1 MPPVLTRILSTL
13 WAPGDPSWRDVTVL
27 DRRTMPRARFVARL
41 VRLAPRYDVTV
52 VNGAA
57 RFHDLYQ
64 DLVAAAV
71 LARRRRPPPIV
82 VAETAWDLGSAPLSE
97 RLGIKGFRLRSVA
110 RLGVRALDGPHVT
123 YCVLSEQEREMFSS
137 AFGIPGERI
146 ACTPFGHMLWS
157 RADGPTSDGGYLF
170 AGGDSLRDYDTL
182 LAAVNGLDVP
192 VRLVTNRRF
201 ERLPENVTAGPAPY
215 EQYVELLAG
224 ARLVVVPLRTIRRSA
239 GLITYLNA
247 MALGKPVIVSDTP
260 AVREYVDSGRTGL
273 VVPPEDAA
281 ALRDAIRWVADPANG
296 TEVAS
301 IGRRARAAV
310 RHPTAYWRSLREVA
324 EGAARRG
331 RTGAHPHVPA

>member
-1 MPPVLTRILSTL
+1 VRRTRRTVVDDRERVGRAERQVLEPRRKRTELLGRAHEGHDQIDRRALGAGFHTRDPPNTRTARAHRTRVKVPPVLTRILSTL

-82 VAETAWDLGSAPLSE
+82 VAETAWDSGSAPLSE
-97 RLGIKGFRLRSVA
+97 RLGSAGCRLRSVA

-146 ACTPFGHMLWS
+146 ACTPFGHMLLG
-157 RADGPTSDGGYLF
+157 RADGPTSVGGYLF

-215 EQYVELLAG
+215 EPYVELLAG

-239 GLITYLNA
+239 GLITYL
-247 MALGKPVIVSDTP
+247 
-260 AVREYVDSGRTGL
+260 
-273 VVPPEDAA
+273 
-281 ALRDAIRWVADPANG
+281 
-296 TEVAS
+296 
-301 IGRRARAAV
+301 
-310 RHPTAYWRSLREVA
+310 
-324 EGAARRG
+324 
-331 RTGAHPHVPA
+331 